1 MQSRNFSENERSYS
15 GTNDRVNSRMKTDPI
30 SKNLLNLLNK
40 IEDIYNL
47 NKSIKTSRTEEV
59 RNLGIT
65 VVQEYIS
72 STVSFLPTNVR
83 RSRNIEVSGVMGSVL
98 YLSHVLKFKRL
109 PRIDFSDHPGVT
121 QLVAILG
128 KFKNYDDCRYDKKA
142 YLNAIL
148 KSLQLYESVSMMRIN
163 YKLSYKLVRVFYLMV
178 VYDNLVDAAAI
189 ADLILNQ
196 LKLTM
201 DYLADNGDE
210 PFDNNFDR
218 RYYNRNDDDFG
229 AVRSDG
235 GQYTAHSQNTNR
247 RRKRQD
253 TNNNTQYRQNE
264 NNENYSE
271 DSNNYNNDNH
281 TSKQEKYDNYSTEG
295 PANSSQYQ
303 DNGNPNNPNTGGTTG
318 RQHRTTTNT
327 NTQSN
332 AETENGEQPV
342 VTRVRRKCSDRTT
355 TNQSVDTSEVVREP
369 ITPMHE
375 NINVDLSNLN
385 KNNAKG
391 TRTFNRSGG
400 TTSTKH
406 NTPVT
411 DKDNMTLF

>member
-1 MQSRNFSENERSYS
+1 MQSRDFSENGRSYS
-15 GTNDRVNSRMKTDPI
+15 GAEGSVNSRMKADPI

-40 IEDIYNL
+40 VEDIYNL
-47 NKSIKTSRTEEV
+47 NKSIKTNRTDEV

-72 STVSFLPTNVR
+72 STVSFLPSNVR

-98 YLSHVLKFKRL
+98 YLSHILKFKRL
-109 PRIDFSDHPGVT
+109 PRIAFSDHPGVT

-128 KFKNYDDCRYDKKA
+128 KFKNYDTCRYDKKA
-142 YLNAIL
+142 YLNAVL

-218 RYYNRNDDDFG
+218 RYHNRNDDDFG

-235 GQYTAHSQNTNR
+235 GQFTGHYQSSDK
-247 RRKRQD
+247 RRKRQ
-253 TNNNTQYRQNE
+253 NTAKNDQYIKDE
-264 NNENYSE
+264 NNENYSDNE
-271 DSNNYNNDNH
+271 NNYKDFDFTPEQEEYNNQQTSSNNQQQ
-281 TSKQEKYDNYSTEG
+281 TK
-295 PANSSQYQ
+295 PNSSNSNTRNSTSSQQ
-303 DNGNPNNPNTGGTTG
+303 DATKDAYVQFNN
-318 RQHRTTTNT
+318 RH
-327 NTQSN
+327 
-332 AETENGEQPV
+332 ETREQPV
-342 VTRVRRKCSDRTT
+342 VTRVRRRYDNKSTT
-355 TNQSVDTSEVVREP
+355 EQAGSEDKTSRESYN
-369 ITPMHE
+369 TTHE
-375 NINVDLSNLN
+375 NINIDLNNLEKTQN
-385 KNNAKG
+385 QEP
-391 TRTFNRSGG
+391 RTFNRVNCSGNNHR
-400 TTSTKH
+400 KH
-406 NTPVT
+406 IVEDL
-411 DKDNMTLF
+411 DKDNMTVF